1 MPQLHVD
8 SEELADYSFLD
19 DVQKTT
25 QNEEM
30 DSEPETLL
38 NLETTEIT
46 EYDLTKKSDRAI
58 VFLFNIAACII
69 FAIILS
75 LTIATQV
82 MVGPYN
88 SVTITTHTNYTQTEA
103 QACYFPPFSTE
114 LPETLPCPISNSG
127 FVSFDFFFGSF
138 FLPKKFNSSSF
149 LSLRLLLFSGSKIL
163 TCSIYWVLLHFNTM
177 RGPSNLCFCNHLPA
191 QCQS

>member
-8 SEELADYSFLD
+8 PEELADYSFLD
-19 DVQKTT
+19 DVQKPT

-30 DSEPETLL
+30 DSSEPETLL
-38 NLETTEIT
+38 NIETTEIT

-82 MVGPYN
+82 MVGPYY
-88 SVTITTHTNYTQTEA
+88 SVTITTHTNDTQTEA

-114 LPETLPCPISNSG
+114 LPDTLPCPISNSG
-127 FVSFDFFFGSF
+127 FISFSIF
-138 FLPKKFNSSSF
+138 SSGH
-149 LSLRLLLFSGSKIL
+149 FSHQKIQQL
-163 TCSIYWVLLHFNTM
+163 KYFV
-177 RGPSNLCFCNHLPA
+177 PSATPV
-191 QCQS
+191 